1 MRVEDIKII
10 ILILI
15 FLIITNI
22 VFPLCIMFH
31 MYLSDTEEI
40 ILFRIFPGHI
50 LQCRVH
56 NSLIILSHLTDM
68 VWQ

>member
-10 ILILI
+10 ILTLI

-22 VFPLCIMFH
+22 VLTLCIMFLI
-31 MYLSDTEEI
+31 YLSETEEI

-56 NSLIILSHLTDM
+56 NLLIILSHLIDI